1 MSHAPPSKAVLAP
14 TYLLRELRGVVSLAT
29 PVVVVQLGMMMMST
43 VDTMMLGRVSA
54 NVLAAGALGAS
65 VSFGIGMLPMG
76 MLMALDPLVAQA
88 FGANDARGVATH
100 FKRGLVSACAL
111 SIPVILIMMDLE
123 PILRMLGQQP
133 QIIEPATGYIRAMI
147 PGMPAFL
154 LFVVVR
160 QTMQAMSI
168 IRTSVYAI
176 VFSNLINVVANYG
189 LIFGHLG
196 LPRLEAVG
204 AGVASSVSRW
214 TMLLSLVVL
223 ERKRLRALWPARRFR
238 ALRWVGYRQLLVIGI
253 PIGFQ
258 MSLEMWLFMT
268 VALLMGQLGAQEL
281 AAHQIALNLAA
292 VSFMVPL
299 GVAGAAST
307 RVGNAVGRGD
317 MSGAR
322 RAALVCLVVGGG
334 VMSISA
340 LTFALAP
347 HALAR
352 LYSDVP
358 KVVGLAATL
367 LPVAALFQVFDGL
380 QVVGAGVLR
389 GAGDTRV
396 PAIIAFIGYWLL
408 GLPLAYMAAFFF
420 DRGPQGLWWGL
431 TAGLMSVALL
441 FLMRIVRTFRVDIA
455 AIEVAAED

>member
-1 MSHAPPSKAVLAP
+1 MLQPIALR
-14 TYLLRELRGVVSLAT
+14 RELRGVVALAT
-29 PVVVVQLGMMMMST
+29 PVVVVQLGMMLMST

-54 NVLAAGALGAS
+54 GALAAGALGAS
-65 VSFGIGMLPMG
+65 VTFGIGMLPMG

-88 FGANDARGVATH
+88 VGAGDDRGVATH
-100 FKRGLVSACAL
+100 LKRGLVSACAL
-111 SIPVILIMMDLE
+111 SVPVILIMLDMAPL
-123 PILRMLGQQP
+123 LRRLGQQE
-133 QIIEPATGYIRAMI
+133 QIIGPATAYIQAMI

-168 IRTSVYAI
+168 VRTSVIAI
-176 VFSNLINVVANYG
+176 AFSNLINVVANYG
-189 LIFGHLG
+189 LIFGHFG

-214 TMLLSLVVL
+214 AMLLSLVAL
-223 ERKRLRALWPARRFR
+223 EWRRLRAFWPARRLR
-238 ALRWVGYRQLLVIGI
+238 DLRWAGYRQLLAIGT

-258 MSLEMWLFMT
+258 MSLEMWLFMA
-268 VALLMGQLGAQEL
+268 VALLMGQLGAHEL

-292 VSFMVPL
+292 LSFMVPL
-299 GVAGAAST
+299 GVAGAAAT
-307 RVGNAVGRGD
+307 RVGNAIGRRD
-317 MSGAR
+317 MVGAR

-340 LTFALAP
+340 SAFALVP
-347 HALAR
+347 HVLAR

-358 KVVGLAATL
+358 SVVGLAATL

-408 GLPLAYMAAFFF
+408 GLPLAYGAAFVLG
-420 DRGPQGLWWGL
+420 RGPQGLWWGL

-441 FLMRIVRTFRVDIA
+441 FLMRIVRTFRADIA
-455 AIEVAAED
+455 AIEIAEEH